1 MSVGEWLTGW
11 RAIGECRNFL
21 CCVIWAASGE
31 IRRRGTWVDGGGL
44 PARGKGGILL
54 SRQGKTYQE
63 CWNLVV
69 TSLRKASWSNQM
81 SGDCHAS
88 AVEIFCW
95 HQHLDLLVLA
105 SLSRIGRL
113 LQGSFCQH
121 SSE

>member
-81 SGDCHAS
+81 SGDCHAT
-88 AVEIFCW
+88 AVEIF
-95 HQHLDLLVLA
+95 LNLVGGTSRLA
-105 SLSRIGRL
+105 ISLQVRR
-113 LQGSFCQH
+113 FCLYADR
-121 SSE
+121 